1 MRALPAHRL
10 PTGPA
15 FKIKEIPR
23 TPNAAEPCLRAR
35 LSFLL
40 SITYHAPST
49 RIYHIPLPAQP
60 SSGWGLYPTVDTHA
74 ERAHYRSDLLRA
86 AQGPP
91 TLAQGNCRSY
101 GDACL
106 YERVVSTLPLRHLLE
121 FDSANG
127 LLRAQAGCTLDKII
141 GYILP
146 RGFFLPVTPGT
157 KFPTLGGCLAADV
170 HGKNHHSEGSIAAFV
185 VDIDLVLADGGQIT
199 CSRTEHADV
208 FWATLGGMGL
218 TGLIYAATLRLKK
231 ISSAYMRTRTIKT
244 QNFDELCQVF
254 EQTQNEYTYS
264 VAWIDCLATGRK
276 LGRSLLMLGEHAS
289 AAEAPANEPFKKH
302 LDGGPSVPFFLPS
315 IALNRLSMQAFNTLY
330 YHRQLSRQRD
340 AIAHYNPYFYPLDF
354 VQHWNRIY
362 GRRGF
367 LQYQFVVPFAGG
379 RELMADILNRIAQR
393 GTASFLAVLKTLG
406 AQGEGLLSFPMP
418 GYTLALDIPLH
429 DRGIIPFLQEINREI
444 VRVGGRIY
452 LAKDAILDREDFEAM
467 YPQLDEFKR
476 IKRTCDPNNH
486 FRSVQSD
493 RLGLT

>member
-1 MRALPAHRL
+1 
-10 PTGPA
+10 
-15 FKIKEIPR
+15 
-23 TPNAAEPCLRAR
+23 
-35 LSFLL
+35 
-40 SITYHAPST
+40 
-49 RIYHIPLPAQP
+49 LPAQP

-254 EQTQNEYTYS
+254 EQTQNEYTCS
-264 VAWIDCLATGRK
+264 VDR
-276 LGRSLLMLGEHAS
+276 
-289 AAEAPANEPFKKH
+289 
-302 LDGGPSVPFFLPS
+302 LPS
-315 IALNRLSMQAFNTLY
+315 YRSKIGAQPAHARRTRQRRRSTRQRAFQKTSRRRTKRAFLLALNRPQPPF
-330 YHRQLSRQRD
+330 D
-340 AIAHYNPYFYPLDF
+340 A
-354 VQHWNRIY
+354 
-362 GRRGF
+362 
-367 LQYQFVVPFAGG
+367 
-379 RELMADILNRIAQR
+379 
-393 GTASFLAVLKTLG
+393 
-406 AQGEGLLSFPMP
+406 
-418 GYTLALDIPLH
+418 
-429 DRGIIPFLQEINREI
+429 GI
-444 VRVGGRIY
+444 
-452 LAKDAILDREDFEAM
+452 
-467 YPQLDEFKR
+467 
-476 IKRTCDPNNH
+476 
-486 FRSVQSD
+486 
-493 RLGLT
+493 